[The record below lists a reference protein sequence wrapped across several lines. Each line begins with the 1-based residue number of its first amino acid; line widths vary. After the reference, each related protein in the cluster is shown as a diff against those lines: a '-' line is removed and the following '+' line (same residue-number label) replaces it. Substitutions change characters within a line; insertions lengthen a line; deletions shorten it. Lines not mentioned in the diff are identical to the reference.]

1 MVIILAGTV
10 GLLLWTINPSLP
22 YEEDMGSKTAKVYH
36 MVQIGS
42 YLTPLSGAYIYRDEL
57 FSLYYLLSAIGYGL
71 VRGDPTTYL
80 NYQSLVAGVLFM
92 GCLAYA
98 LRRAYRVHY
107 LVTWLVFISMPV
119 IVLTFT
125 DGNEVAFSSLFA
137 AAALALIASPWRWG
151 LAAGGVCYGLSWFC
165 RPDMM
170 LIAPFVGLWAAFHGT
185 GDPTRQARLRRFVK
199 VAAWTAGTVL
209 VYWLIFLRA
218 IPNARGFP
226 MTFDI
231 KLFLAILTY
240 PFNITVVLLGGG
252 AMLVFLVRDRRL
264 FWTVLPILV
273 VLAYYAK
280 LLGSPKYI
288 FAMAFFFGIP
298 AAVAIQRLRPIWKAV
313 AVAAVAFW
321 WFVSVSIYGVYG
333 PDRGWQWTIPT
344 YHGQVPTGSYLTAY
358 QKVHQGFYQEQYRA
372 EIAALGKAMD
382 AIQQD
387 GQVQLVGSF
396 NNTFFHQAVAYRG
409 RLDLW
414 HLPYPGDIVQ
424 MPDDPN
430 QRVLMI
436 RRGYLTTHRA
446 PQEFQDQLSGYLLR
460 GQVTAIGDGDVP
472 LPDVIE
478 IGPTVPVG
486 TDTELGQRILFAQ
499 QWQGGQGAFPT
510 QWYLPQ
516 YKPLCWMSR
525 WAAPTSL
532 KAVYADEDYV
542 AFAENVPGGTIF
554 RTQFPFV
561 YYKYREHR
569 R

>member
-22 YEEDMGSKTAKVYH
+22 YEQDVGSKAAKVYH
-36 MVQIGS
+36 MVQTGN
-42 YLTPLSGAYIYRDEL
+42 YLTPVGEEDFYRDEM
-57 FSLYYLLSAIGYGL
+57 FSLYYLLSAVGYGL

-107 LVTWLVFISMPV
+107 LTTWLVFASMPV

-125 DGNEVAFSSLFA
+125 YGNEVAFSSLFV

-151 LAAGGVCYGLSWFC
+151 LAAGGICCGLSWFC
-165 RPDMM
+165 RPDAV
-170 LIAPFVGLWAAFHGT
+170 LVAPFIGLWAAFHGA
-185 GDPTRQARLRRFVK
+185 GDTTRRACLRRFIK
-199 VAAWTAGTVL
+199 LIAWAGGAAL
-209 VYWLIFLRA
+209 VYWLVFLRV
-218 IPNARGFP
+218 IPHARGFP

-240 PFNITVVLLGGG
+240 PFNVTVVLLGGG

-264 FWTVLPILV
+264 FWTVLPILA
-273 VLAYYAK
+273 VLAFYAK

-288 FAMAFFFGIP
+288 MAMVFFFGIP
-298 AAVAIQRLRPIWKAV
+298 AAVAIQRLKPIWKAL
-313 AVAAVAFW
+313 AVTAVAFW
-321 WFVSVSIYGVYG
+321 WFTSVSIYGVYG
-333 PDRGWQWTIPT
+333 LGQGWQWTIPT
-344 YHGQVPTGSYLTAY
+344 YDGPVPTGAYLAAY
-358 QKVHQGFYQEQYRA
+358 QKIRQGFYQEQYRS
-372 EIAALGKAMD
+372 EITALAKAMD

-387 GQVQLVGSF
+387 GRIQLVGNF
-396 NNTFFHQAVAYRG
+396 NNAFFQQAVAYRG

-414 HLPYPGDIVQ
+414 HLPHPGDIVQ

-436 RRGYLTTHRA
+436 RRGYLATHRV
-446 PQEFQDQLSGYLLR
+446 PKDFQDQLSEYLR
-460 GQVTAIGDGDVP
+460 KGQVTAISDGDSP

-516 YKPLCWMSR
+516 YRPLCWVGR
-525 WAAPTSL
+525 WAAPPSL
-532 KAVYADEDYV
+532 KPVYVDEDYL
-542 AFAENVPGGTIF
+542 AFAENVPGGIVF

-561 YYKYREHR
+561 YYKYKEKR